1 MSTAGANDPAG
12 QMAAM
17 GSELPNGVF
26 GDDPAD
32 PGTGQ
37 GDNTPESDIL
47 REDEPDVE
55 NGVPSGDDT
64 QLGDRS

>member
-1 MSTAGANDPAG
+1 MSGATDPAG

-17 GSELPNGVF
+17 GSELQNGVF
-26 GDDPAD
+26 GTDPAD

-37 GDNTPESDIL
+37 GDATPESGLL

-55 NGVPSGDDT
+55 SGVPSGDDS